1 MTALLGVVAIVYH
14 LWANWGLVT
23 VHSAKDPLS
32 QVIRAIEKQGHVTV
46 KTDLDPATPVHLN
59 VDKVVV
65 SEALETLAAAT
76 DARWRLTFIVAGDKG
91 AISTVVASLTSGQ
104 RPAGW
109 KTAFVPVPPV
119 ADEPPIP
126 TPTTARS
133 RCPRLSRPTA
143 SARQICNVPRM

>member
-1 MTALLGVVAIVYH
+1 MTALLVVGAVFYH

-76 DARWRLTFIVAGDKG
+76 DARWRLTFIVAGD
-91 AISTVVASLTSGQ
+91 
-104 RPAGW
+104 
-109 KTAFVPVPPV
+109 
-119 ADEPPIP
+119 
-126 TPTTARS
+126 
-133 RCPRLSRPTA
+133 
-143 SARQICNVPRM
+143 